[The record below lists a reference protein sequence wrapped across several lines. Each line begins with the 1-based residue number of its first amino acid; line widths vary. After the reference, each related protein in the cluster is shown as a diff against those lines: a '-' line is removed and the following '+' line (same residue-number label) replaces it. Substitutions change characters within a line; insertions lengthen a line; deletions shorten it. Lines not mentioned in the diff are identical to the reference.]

1 MERIIKNIKNADA
14 YTKATIA
21 PFAIIGTGALVTAIF
36 APFSL
41 AIAAVCYGLC
51 AVAYN
56 DRYN

>member
-14 YTKATIA
+14 YTKVTIA
-21 PFAIIGTGALVTAIF
+21 PFAIIGTGALFTAIF

-41 AIAAVCYGLC
+41 AIAAACYGLC

-56 DRYN
+56 ERNN